1 MTERQLPS
9 FPPCQAV
16 IFDMDG
22 VLLDTEPISK
32 RAWLRA
38 LEAWDATLSDEV
50 YLRLVGRTVT
60 DTTRI
65 LAEALRPDL
74 PLPEVRARKDAI
86 FEKIIAEE
94 GIPLKPGAVA
104 LLDYLERESYPKAV
118 ASSTPKAGVLQ
129 RLAMTGLRERF
140 PVIIGGDEVR
150 RGKPS
155 PDIFLAAAERL
166 GIAPDGCWVL
176 EDSEYGIA
184 AAHAAGMTPIMIP
197 DLKPPSAETA
207 ALAYRV
213 LPSLADVQA
222 MFTTFRE
229 ASANLLQTKPSN

>member
-1 MTERQLPS
+1 MTEHTPT
-9 FPPCQAV
+9 CQAV

-22 VLLDTEPISK
+22 LLLDTEPISK

-38 LEAWDATLSDEV
+38 LEAWDATLTDEV
-50 YLRLVGRTVT
+50 YLQLVGRTVA
-60 DTTRI
+60 DTVRI
-65 LAEALRPDL
+65 LSETLGPDL
-74 PLPEVRARKDAI
+74 PIPAVRTQKDTL
-86 FEKIIAEE
+86 FEEIIADE

-104 LLDYLERESYPKAV
+104 LLDYLERAGYPKAV

-129 RLAMTGLRERF
+129 RLSMTGLRERF
-140 PVIIGGDEVR
+140 SVIVGGDEVR

-166 GIAPDGCWVL
+166 GVAPEGCWVL

-222 MFTTFRE
+222 MFSTFRE
-229 ASANLLQTKPSN
+229 TSANLLQTKPSN

>member
-1 MTERQLPS
+1 MTRY
-9 FPPCQAV
+9 PPACQAV

-22 VLLDTEPISK
+22 VLLDTEPISQ

-38 LEAWDATLSDEV
+38 HEALGGAPPDALF
-50 YLRLVGRTVT
+50 LRLIGRTRADVLC
-60 DTTRI
+60 I
-65 LAEALRPDL
+65 LVEALGPAYPVAEL
-74 PLPEVRARKDAI
+74 RARKENY
-86 FEKIIAEE
+86 FEEIIAAE

-104 LLDYLERESYPKAV
+104 LLDYLEREGCPKAV

-129 RLAMTGLRERF
+129 RLSMTGLRERF
-140 PVIIGGDEVR
+140 PVIVGGDEVR
-150 RGKPS
+150 RGKPA

-166 GIAPDGCWVL
+166 GIAPEGCWVL

-197 DLKPPSAETA
+197 DLKPPSEETA

-213 LPSLADVQA
+213 LPSLA
-222 MFTTFRE
+222 E
-229 ASANLLQTKPSN
+229 APALLRAR

>member
-1 MTERQLPS
+1 MTHAPLSPA
-9 FPPCQAV
+9 PCQAV

-38 LEAWDATLSDEV
+38 LEAWDATLADEI
-50 YLRLVGRTVT
+50 YLQLVGRTVA
-60 DTTRI
+60 DTMRI
-65 LAEALRPDL
+65 LSETLGPDL
-74 PLPEVRARKDAI
+74 PILEVRARKDAL
-86 FEKIIAEE
+86 FKEIIAAE

-104 LLDYLERESYPKAV
+104 LLDHLEREGCPKAV

-129 RLAMTGLRERF
+129 RLSMTGLRARF
-140 PVIIGGDEVR
+140 PIIIGGDEVR

-166 GIAPDGCWVL
+166 DIAPEGCWVL

-184 AAHAAGMTPIMIP
+184 AAHTAGMTPIMIP
-197 DLKPPSAETA
+197 DLKPPSAKTA
-207 ALAYRV
+207 ALAYRI

-222 MFTTFRE
+222 MLSR
-229 ASANLLQTKPSN
+229 S